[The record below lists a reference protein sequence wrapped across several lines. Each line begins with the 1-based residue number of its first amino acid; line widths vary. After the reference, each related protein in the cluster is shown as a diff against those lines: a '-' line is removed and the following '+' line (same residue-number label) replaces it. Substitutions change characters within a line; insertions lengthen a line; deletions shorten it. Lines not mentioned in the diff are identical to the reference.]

1 MKTTIATPTGRRRF
15 WTTLAPAF
23 WTAGTVSML
32 MIGTGCANRTSMTPA
47 DQDLA
52 GPVPDQATTQR
63 GFDQS
68 VALYA
73 DGGALAGTPTFRYQ
87 PKRYMDSS
95 VYYVSDFGIFFAN
108 LVTSP
113 FTAFAERGERKYE
126 GVVFVPS
133 YTMNPILPVAATDD
147 ATTDPKANPP
157 VNAEMVEPAP
167 TDAPATDTPANE
179 VAPTETMPAD
189 QVTPTEPPAATD
201 GQVSPTEEV
210 APSEGATSAP
220 TEEPMN

>member
-1 MKTTIATPTGRRRF
+1 MNTTITTPTRRRSF
-15 WTTLAPAF
+15 GTALAPAI

-32 MIGTGCANRTSMTPA
+32 MIGAGCANRTAMTPA

-68 VALYA
+68 VALYS
-73 DGGALAGTPTFRYQ
+73 DGGALAGTPTFRYES
-87 PKRYMDSS
+87 KRYMDSS

-133 YTMNPILPVAATDD
+133 YTMNPILPVAATD
-147 ATTDPKANPP
+147 APADPAANPP

-167 TDAPATDTPANE
+167 TE
-179 VAPTETMPAD
+179 VAPTEAMPAD
-189 QVTPTEPPAATD
+189 QITPTESPTATD
-201 GQVSPTEEV
+201 GAVSPTEEV
-210 APSEGATSAP
+210 APSEGAPSAP